1 MFPHSTSRLLTQ
13 NDCNQVGQPACLGDD
28 KMRLKNYQ
36 LVGLNWLRVL
46 HDTDVNGILADEMG
60 LGKTIQLISFLAHLV
75 EAHNCR
81 GPHLIICPASVVSN
95 WQVPFDSISG
105 LFDRSLLTLY

>member
-1 MFPHSTSRLLTQ
+1 M
-13 NDCNQVGQPACLGDD
+13 
-28 KMRLKNYQ
+28 
-36 LVGLNWLRVL
+36 GLNWLRVL

-60 LGKTIQLISFLAHLV
+60 LGKTIQLISFLAHLL

-95 WQVPFDSISG
+95 WQVSFDTELG
-105 LFDRSLLTLY
+105 LFDRSLSTLY